1 MKIRNAFANNTS
13 RDTKPSKTQISEIT
27 QLGGSFGSW
36 LGNLVMKTRTDLAIP
51 LARGDLSGLVSN
63 LPSNRIKKFE
73 RTISGK
79 EALGEG
85 KRIYFICFE

>member
-1 MKIRNAFANNTS
+1 
-13 RDTKPSKTQISEIT
+13 
-27 QLGGSFGSW
+27 
-36 LGNLVMKTRTDLAIP
+36 MKTRTDLAIP